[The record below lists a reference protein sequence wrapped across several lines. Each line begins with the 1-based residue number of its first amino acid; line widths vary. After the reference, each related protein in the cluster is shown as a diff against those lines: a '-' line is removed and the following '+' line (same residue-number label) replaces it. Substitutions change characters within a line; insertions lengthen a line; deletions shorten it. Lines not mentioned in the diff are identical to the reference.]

1 MAVVREKSGNLAA
14 ATETEPETVK
24 GVPDQVSTTVE
35 YPHLAGIPLALIICS
50 LSISVFLCA
59 LDETIIVT
67 AIPKITDDFHS
78 LQDVGWYGSAYF
90 MTFATFQLVYGKLFS
105 LYPIK
110 TIFAIAIAIFEIG
123 SLICGTAPSSPVFI
137 LGRALAG
144 LGSSGIN
151 AGFIIILAASLP
163 LERRPV
169 FVPCYAVMYGLAA
182 VVAPLLGGALA
193 ASDATWRWCFY
204 LNLPL
209 GGLAVFILLIFCHL
223 PEKITTLASQT
234 SSWKDKMNEMDI
246 PGTGILIPSV
256 VSLLLALQWGGASQ
270 YAWNSPVII
279 ALLVLSGLGLG
290 VFVVL
295 QIYKGDRATIPPRII
310 KQRSVAC
317 SACFVFFA
325 SGTVTIFQYYLPI
338 WFQAIQNVSP
348 LDSGIRI
355 LPTTLSVALFSFLA
369 GLGVAKTGYYTPFM
383 IVGVAMLTGG
393 AFFTA
398 TALTISSPSQIWIGS
413 QLLFGTGAGI
423 GIQQAHTAAQTVLEP
438 ADVPTGAV
446 ILIFSHVMGGVV
458 FIPVAQSIFTS
469 RLLSGLE
476 AIQGPGKPGPGS
488 LEPKEILNMGANG
501 FRDLSSLSNNADL
514 LKRVLE
520 AYNCALT
527 SAFLAGAVVACA
539 GVVAS
544 LGMEWI
550 SIRKKNPEGV
560 TAS

>member
-1 MAVVREKSGNLAA
+1 MDVAREKSGEPAA
-14 ATETEPETVK
+14 ASETEPESVK
-24 GVPDQVSTTVE
+24 GVPDRVATTVE
-35 YPHLAGIPLALIICS
+35 YPSGIRLALVICS
-50 LSISVFLCA
+50 LCISVFLCA

-67 AIPKITDDFHS
+67 AIPKISDGFHS

-90 MTFATFQLVYGKLFS
+90 MTIATFQLIYGKLFS

-110 TIFAIAIAIFEIG
+110 TIFATVIAIFEAG
-123 SLICGTAPSSPVFI
+123 SLICGAAPSSAVFI
-137 LGRALAG
+137 FGRALAG
-144 LGSSGIN
+144 LGSAGIN
-151 AGFIIILAASLP
+151 AGFFIILAASLP
-163 LERRPV
+163 LERRPI
-169 FVPCYAVMYGLAA
+169 FVPCYALMYGFAA

-193 ASDATWRWCFY
+193 ASKATWRWCFY

-209 GGLAVFILLIFCHL
+209 GSVALLILLTFCHV
-223 PEKITTLASQT
+223 PETSLTSQAST
-234 SSWKDKMNEMDI
+234 WKDKMNEMDL
-246 PGTGILIPSV
+246 PGTGILIPSI

-279 ALLVLSGLGLG
+279 GLLVLSGLRLG

-295 QIYKGDRATIPPRII
+295 QICEGDRATIPPRII
-310 KQRSVAC
+310 KQRSVAY
-317 SACFVFFA
+317 SACFVFFV

-338 WFQAIQNVSP
+338 WFQAIHNVSP

-355 LPTTLSVALFSFLA
+355 LPTTLSIAVFSFLA

-398 TALTISSPSQIWIGS
+398 TALTISAPSQIWIGS
-413 QLLFGTGAGI
+413 QLLFGIGAGI

-438 ADVPTGAV
+438 VDVPTGA
-446 ILIFSHVMGGVV
+446 
-458 FIPVAQSIFTS
+458 SIFTS

-476 AIQGPGKPGPGS
+476 AIQGPGKPGLGS

-501 FRDLSSLSNNADL
+501 FRDLCLSNNADL
-514 LKRVLE
+514 LKHVLE

-527 SAFLAGAVVACA
+527 SAFLAGGVVACA

-550 SIRKKNPEGV
+550 SIRKKYPEGV

>member
-1 MAVVREKSGNLAA
+1 
-14 ATETEPETVK
+14 
-24 GVPDQVSTTVE
+24 
-35 YPHLAGIPLALIICS
+35 
-50 LSISVFLCA
+50 
-59 LDETIIVT
+59 
-67 AIPKITDDFHS
+67 
-78 LQDVGWYGSAYF
+78 
-90 MTFATFQLVYGKLFS
+90 MTF
-105 LYPIK
+105 
-110 TIFAIAIAIFEIG
+110 
-123 SLICGTAPSSPVFI
+123 TAS
-137 LGRALAG
+137 
-144 LGSSGIN
+144 
-151 AGFIIILAASLP
+151 
-163 LERRPV
+163 
-169 FVPCYAVMYGLAA
+169 
-182 VVAPLLGGALA
+182 
-193 ASDATWRWCFY
+193 
-204 LNLPL
+204 
-209 GGLAVFILLIFCHL
+209 ILLIFCHL
-223 PEKITTLASQT
+223 PEQIRTSASQA
-234 SSWKDKMNEMDI
+234 SSWKDRMNEMDI

-290 VFVVL
+290 VFVGL

-317 SACFVFFA
+317 SACFFFFRQQDGDYL
-325 SGTVTIFQYYLPI
+325 SVLYKSQLPI

-398 TALTISSPSQIWIGS
+398 TALTISSPSQVWIGS

-423 GIQQAHTAAQTVLEP
+423 GIQQAHTAAQIVLEP
-438 ADVPTGAV
+438 ADVPTGVV
-446 ILIFSHVMGGVV
+446 ILIFSHVMGAVV
-458 FIPVAQSIFTS
+458 FIPVAQSVFTS

-476 AIQGPGKPGPGS
+476 AIQGPGKPGLGS
-488 LEPKEILNMGANG
+488 LEPKEILHMGANG
-501 FRDLSSLSNNADL
+501 FRDLSSLSSNADL
-514 LKRVLE
+514 LKHVLD